1 MLQFLSNSA
10 SKLETQNI
18 AIKSRSELALSHQNK
33 KKKEKK
39 NQLFFCDLIEN
50 FHEGHGLLTVIS

>member
-33 KKKEKK
+33 KKRKK

>member
-18 AIKSRSELALSHQNK
+18 AIKSRSELALSRQK
-33 KKKEKK
+33 KK
-39 NQLFFCDLIEN
+39 NQLFFV
-50 FHEGHGLLTVIS
+50 T